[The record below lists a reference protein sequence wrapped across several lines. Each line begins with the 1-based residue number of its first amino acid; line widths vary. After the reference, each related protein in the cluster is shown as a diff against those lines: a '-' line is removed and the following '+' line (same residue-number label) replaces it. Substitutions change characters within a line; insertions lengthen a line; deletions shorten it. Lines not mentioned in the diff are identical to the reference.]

1 MSMSTPVT
9 FSRPSPSAIRLPVL
23 PPLALYVHLPWC
35 VRKCPYCDFNSHEM
49 RAGGAPVQR
58 AQRTA
63 SVPSLDPELERGYLA
78 ALLADLEQTL
88 PSVWGRRV
96 HSVFFGGGT
105 PSLFSPDSIDALL
118 AGVRARLPL
127 SADAEIT
134 LEANP
139 GTFESARFRD
149 FRAAGVN
156 RLSIGIQSF
165 NPRRLQALG
174 RIHDER
180 EAHRAVEIAHEQF
193 DNFNLDV
200 MYALPEQSL
209 EEAGCDVAA
218 ALAANAPHLSFYQL
232 TIEPNTAF
240 AKFPPRVPDED
251 LAAAIHERVES
262 TLVDA
267 GYAHYETSA
276 YARPGRECR
285 HNLNYWCFGDYL
297 GIGAGAHAKISFADR
312 IVREARTRSPAE
324 YMKRVSDGAHVVEH
338 KELPAADLPFE
349 FMLNALRLEAGFDV
363 ALFTER
369 AGLPILAA
377 EKGLRAAEAKGLL
390 TRDHLRIKPTPRG
403 RRFLNDALQ
412 CFLE

>member
-1 MSMSTPVT
+1 
-9 FSRPSPSAIRLPVL
+9 
-23 PPLALYVHLPWC
+23 
-35 VRKCPYCDFNSHEM
+35 
-49 RAGGAPVQR
+49 
-58 AQRTA
+58 
-63 SVPSLDPELERGYLA
+63 
-78 ALLADLEQTL
+78 
-88 PSVWGRRV
+88 
-96 HSVFFGGGT
+96 
-105 PSLFSPDSIDALL
+105 
-118 AGVRARLPL
+118 
-127 SADAEIT
+127 
-134 LEANP
+134 
-139 GTFESARFRD
+139 
-149 FRAAGVN
+149 
-156 RLSIGIQSF
+156 
-165 NPRRLQALG
+165 
-174 RIHDER
+174 
-180 EAHRAVEIAHEQF
+180 
-193 DNFNLDV
+193 
-200 MYALPEQSL
+200 
-209 EEAGCDVAA
+209 
-218 ALAANAPHLSFYQL
+218 
-232 TIEPNTAF
+232 
-240 AKFPPRVPDED
+240 